1 MLCPH
6 CHRVVK
12 RDAAACG
19 ACGAGLNGTAAPCD
33 LVLRDGTRVPLVESV
48 TIGRAPGNT
57 LRLADPSVSR
67 THARIV
73 PGTGGPALEDA
84 GSSFGSH
91 VDGAVVRDRALLR
104 DGATV
109 QLGDVELRVERRS
122 NRQEPGRTVV
132 VRPGASL
139 MLPRVGESELR
150 PASDPGQRPRVRSGW
165 ALKRLEA
172 SEGAE
177 RYVLKDL
184 RSEDYVRLRETDA
197 ELFLLLDGSHTM
209 LELVGE
215 AERRFGERGPTRLAR
230 LLADLAERGL
240 LDGTER
246 PPDEL
251 RRLRR
256 LFRPRELSVSWLGP
270 FVERAYGAGAFL
282 LFTRPVAVAVSLV
295 AWVGLVAYG
304 SLIAQGDAV
313 PFSVQQSLGL
323 GAVAF
328 LLGRL
333 LLVSCHELAHG
344 LVTASFGR
352 TVSRAGLKL
361 VMIFPYAFVDTSDG
375 WFEPRRR
382 RMAISLAGPAS
393 DAIVGGAFAAVAIA
407 VGPGPVHDVCFQIAL
422 AAYVG
427 LFYNLN
433 PLLDRDGYHV
443 LVDLLREPNLRRRAR
458 ERLGEGLAG
467 RSAAPAPRALIV
479 YGVAALAWALCG
491 VAFTALLSLRYADA
505 LTAIAP
511 EPVVWTLFG
520 LAFAGLLAPIVFAV
534 AAPLAERLRRRG
546 A

>member
-6 CHRVVK
+6 CRRLIARGASV
-12 RDAAACG
+12 CG
-19 ACGAGLNGTAAPCD
+19 ACGAGLNGAASPCD

-73 PGTGGPALEDA
+73 PGTGGPAVEDA
-84 GSSFGSH
+84 GSSFGTH

-104 DGATV
+104 DGALV

-122 NRQEPGRTVV
+122 NRQEAGRTVV

-139 MLPRVGESELR
+139 MLPRAGESELR

-172 SEGAE
+172 AEGAE

-184 RSEDYVRLRETDA
+184 RSKDYVRLRETDA
-197 ELFLLLDGSHTM
+197 ELFLLLDGRHTM

-215 AERRFGERGPTRLAR
+215 AERRFGERGATRLAR

-246 PPDEL
+246 PPGEP
-251 RRLRR
+251 LRR
-256 LFRPRELSVSWLGP
+256 LFRPRELSVAWLGP

-282 LFTRPVAVAVSLV
+282 LFTRPVAVALSLV
-295 AWVGLVAYG
+295 GWVGLVAFA
-304 SLIAQGDAV
+304 SLIAQGDAL

-333 LLVSCHELAHG
+333 LLVSCHEFAHG
-344 LVTASFGR
+344 LVTAAFGR

-361 VMIFPYAFVDTSDG
+361 TMIFPYAFVDTSDG
-375 WFEPRRR
+375 WFEPRGRR
-382 RMAISLAGPAS
+382 IAISLAGPAS

-458 ERLGEGLAG
+458 ERLREGLAG

-479 YGVAALAWALCG
+479 YGVAALTWAVCG

-511 EPVVWTLFG
+511 APVVWTLFG
-520 LAFAGLLAPIVFAV
+520 LAYAGLLAPIVFAV
-534 AAPLAERLRRRG
+534 AAPLAERMRRRG

>member
-1 MLCPH
+1 
-6 CHRVVK
+6 
-12 RDAAACG
+12 
-19 ACGAGLNGTAAPCD
+19 
-33 LVLRDGTRVPLVESV
+33 
-48 TIGRAPGNT
+48 
-57 LRLADPSVSR
+57 
-67 THARIV
+67 
-73 PGTGGPALEDA
+73 
-84 GSSFGSH
+84 
-91 VDGAVVRDRALLR
+91 
-104 DGATV
+104 
-109 QLGDVELRVERRS
+109 
-122 NRQEPGRTVV
+122 V

-139 MLPRVGESELR
+139 VLPRAGESELR

-172 SEGAE
+172 SEGVE

-246 PPDEL
+246 PVDEPL
-251 RRLRR
+251 RRVRR

-270 FVERAYGAGAFL
+270 FVERAYGGGAFL
-282 LFTRPVAVAVSLV
+282 LFTRPVAVVLSLV
-295 AWVGLVAYG
+295 GWVGLVAFA

-323 GAVAF
+323 GALAF

-352 TVSRAGLKL
+352 SVSRAGVKL
-361 VMIFPYAFVDTSDG
+361 MMIFPYAFVDTSNG

-382 RMAISLAGPAS
+382 RIAISLAGPAS
-393 DAIVGGAFAAVAIA
+393 DAVVGGAFAAVAIA
-407 VGPGPVHDVCFQIAL
+407 VGTGAVHDVCFQIAL
-422 AAYVG
+422 AAFVG

-458 ERLGEGLAG
+458 ARVADGLAG
-467 RSAAPAPRALIV
+467 RTAAPAPRALIV
-479 YGVAALAWALCG
+479 YGLAALAWAVCG
-491 VAFTALLSLRYADA
+491 VGFTALLSLRYADP

-520 LAFAGLLAPIVFAV
+520 LAYAGLLAPIVFAV
-534 AAPLAERLRRRG
+534 AAPVAERVRRRG